1 MNRLNLSKEM
11 RRVAN
16 VALEIKEEKK
26 SEIVALEL
34 ENGKIVTG
42 KETELLSA
50 TSAMLINALK
60 EINNIPDDVH
70 LLSTDILEKI
80 FEIKKSTSYRTS
92 YCLNVQEVLIALS
105 VCSSINPIIEKTLKN
120 LELFHGTEAH
130 STYII
135 EKSEMNILKS
145 LGVNLTCEARL

>member
-1 MNRLNLSKEM
+1 M
-11 RRVAN
+11 
-16 VALEIKEEKK
+16 
-26 SEIVALEL
+26 
-34 ENGKIVTG
+34 
-42 KETELLSA
+42 
-50 TSAMLINALK
+50 
-60 EINNIPDDVH
+60 H